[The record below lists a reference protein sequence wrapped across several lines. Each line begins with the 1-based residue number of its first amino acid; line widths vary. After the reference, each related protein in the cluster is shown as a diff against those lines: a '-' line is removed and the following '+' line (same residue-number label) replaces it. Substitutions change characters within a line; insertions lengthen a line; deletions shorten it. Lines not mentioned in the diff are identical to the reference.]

1 MFPFLTNFYEIV
13 CNFQPAGDNCEPK
26 DNDSCETAT
35 NCGDVARYYWTQGTC
50 EKRIDFNFQFC
61 RCGNVDERILPKRFK
76 PHCTCSLADA
86 CHRKSSPQIRIARNW
101 RLQQLLALTDIE
113 DIKDIEALQDI
124 QDIDKILKTS
134 PTHQPW
140 QMDRVE
146 SNMRLQ
152 GWLFL
157 AVELHEMTI
166 RRRI

>member
-1 MFPFLTNFYEIV
+1 MLMEEFCQRNLNH
-13 CNFQPAGDNCEPK
+13 
-26 DNDSCETAT
+26 TAFSS
-35 NCGDVARYYWTQGTC
+35 
-50 EKRIDFNFQFC
+50 I
-61 RCGNVDERILPKRFK
+61 
-76 PHCTCSLADA
+76 ADA
-86 CHRKSSPQIRIARNW
+86 RLRKSSPHIRIARNW

-124 QDIDKILKTS
+124 DKKLQDIDKELKTS

-157 AVELHEMTI
+157 AVELHEITM
-166 RRRI
+166 RRI